1 MLTQSTF
8 RCLVTRNLLF
18 ALCGVFL
25 LAGPSAALFAQLAG
39 PNESGVSIAQAHLIV
54 RNPAEH
60 KKLWVDILGTKVTHS
75 GSLELLKLPGIFIV
89 LEQGEPTGGSGGTSV
104 NHLGFLIKDYA
115 DIKAKITAAHI
126 EVAADGYKAD
136 GCAAAPGTPA
146 CQFTVV
152 FPDGVRVEFTE
163 DKTLP
168 VPVAN
173 HHIHMNIPD
182 REGVRAWYAK
192 TLGATAGLRRGT
204 IMAAK
209 FPRGLRRRNRFQPS
223 HGSTVGDQGPVDR
236 SYRFRS
242 KRSGGLLQEAGGS
255 GRDSR
260 CTLSPSTGHRI
271 EERLYHGSCWDA
283 HRVDRGTPG
292 KLICSVP

>member
-1 MLTQSTF
+1 MTTPAILRYFVVRNMLSAVGALF
-8 RCLVTRNLLF
+8 LF
-18 ALCGVFL
+18 A
-25 LAGPSAALFAQLAG
+25 ASSATLFAQLAG
-39 PNESGVSIAQAHLIV
+39 PNSSGVSIAKAHLIV
-54 RNPAEH
+54 RNPAQH
-60 KKLWVDILGTKVTHS
+60 KNLWMVILGAKVAHS
-75 GSLELLKLPGIFIV
+75 GSLELLKLPGIYIV
-89 LEQGEPTGGSGGTSV
+89 VEQGEPTGGSGGTSV

-115 DIKAKITAAHI
+115 DVKAKITAAHI

-168 VPVAN
+168 VTAAN

-192 TLGATAGLRRGT
+192 TLGAEAGLRRNT

-209 FPRGLRRRNRFQPS
+209 FPGQYGGEIDFNPATESPLPTKGRSIDRIGFEVKGLAAFCKKLEAQGVTIDMPYRPVRGTKLKSAFITDP
-223 HGSTVGDQGPVDR
+223 VG
-236 SYRFRS
+236 
-242 KRSGGLLQEAGGS
+242 
-255 GRDSR
+255 
-260 CTLSPSTGHRI
+260 TRI
-271 EERLYHGSCWDA
+271 ELTEGLPA
-283 HRVDRGTPG
+283 N
-292 KLICSVP
+292 

>member
-1 MLTQSTF
+1 MLTQATL
-8 RCLVTRNLLF
+8 RWLVSRNMLF
-18 ALCGVFL
+18 ALGGISLF
-25 LAGPSAALFAQLAG
+25 AGSSTSLFAQLAG

-54 RNPAEH
+54 RNPAEQ
-60 KKLWVDILGTKVTHS
+60 KTLWVDIMGAKITHS

-115 DIKAKITAAHI
+115 DMKAKITANHI
-126 EVAADGYKAD
+126 EIAADGYKAD

-163 DKTLP
+163 DKTLQ
-168 VPVAN
+168 VPVVN

-182 REGVRAWYAK
+182 REGLRAWYAK

-209 FPRGLRRRNRFQPS
+209 FPGDYGGEIDFNPATEAPLGTKGRSIDHIGFEVKDLAAFCKRLEAQGVTLDAPFHSVPGTGLKSAFITDP
-223 HGSTVGDQGPVDR
+223 VG
-236 SYRFRS
+236 
-242 KRSGGLLQEAGGS
+242 
-255 GRDSR
+255 
-260 CTLSPSTGHRI
+260 TRI
-271 EERLYHGSCWDA
+271 ELTEGLPA
-283 HRVDRGTPG
+283 N
-292 KLICSVP
+292 

>member
-1 MLTQSTF
+1 MYTGSWPQETFMLTQSTLRWF
-8 RCLVTRNLLF
+8 LNRNMLF
-18 ALCGVFL
+18 ALVGMFL
-25 LAGPSAALFAQLAG
+25 FIAASASLFAQLAG

-54 RNPAEH
+54 RNPAEQ
-60 KKLWVDILGTKVTHS
+60 KKLWVDIMGTKVTHS

-115 DIKAKITAAHI
+115 DMKAKITAAHI

-152 FPDGVRVEFTE
+152 FPDGVRIEYTE
-163 DKTLP
+163 DKTLA

-182 REGVRAWYAK
+182 REGLRAWYAK

-209 FPRGLRRRNRFQPS
+209 FPGEYGGEIDFNPATEAPLATKGRSIDHIGFEVKDLAAFCKKLEA
-223 HGSTVGDQGPVDR
+223 QGVTFDTPYR
-236 SYRFRS
+236 S
-242 KRSGGLLQEAGGS
+242 LPGS
-255 GRDSR
+255 GLKSAFITD
-260 CTLSPSTGHRI
+260 P
-271 EERLYHGSCWDA
+271 
-283 HRVDRGTPG
+283 VGT
-292 KLICSVP
+292 